1 MASSLRKCQSSA
13 EEWSKVVSMNENARK
28 TELKG
33 SAVMEAQ
40 SSGNL
45 IENVLP
51 RIDISKKIKVKIIKE
66 LNDDKWQVK
75 KEALETLERIF

>member
-1 MASSLRKCQSSA
+1 
-13 EEWSKVVSMNENARK
+13 MNENASK

-33 SAVMEAQ
+33 NAVMEAQ